1 MTDRE
6 TTLQDALR
14 GLAWLADH
22 VDDLWAAI
30 EGQKPRWRDG
40 ASSDRSGPGS
50 PWNMRALGVHIDL
63 LTRSHIL
70 HESIA
75 QTVGHPRLDP
85 PASTFDS
92 PSPFLAYC
100 LELLSEA
107 TLTTSEALG
116 WCRWVDPMRLQVAVL
131 LGEVVEGQVL
141 DAMCP
146 FCLGFGPS
154 SPAGGAKT
162 LVFRRVPR
170 MAGLRPVTT
179 GEDDGTEIVIM
190 CESGTCSP
198 FASECSGYSHGRP
211 YWPWPE
217 WEWLAAR
224 LLRGA

>member
-40 ASSDRSGPGS
+40 ASADRSGPGS

-85 PASTFDS
+85 PTGTFDN
-92 PSPFLAYC
+92 PTRYIAYC

-107 TLTTSEALG
+107 TLTDTGFLAQCA
-116 WCRWVDPMRLQVAVL
+116 WIDPMRLSVAVL
-131 LGEVVEGQVL
+131 LGEVVEGQRL
-141 DAMCP
+141 DALCP
-146 FCLGFGPS
+146 FCLGFGPA

-170 MAGLRPVTT
+170 RAGLRPITT
-179 GEDDGTEIVIM
+179 AEDDGTEMVIV
-190 CESGTCSP
+190 CESGTCNP
-198 FASECSGYSHGRP
+198 FSAEVSLWVKGYP
-211 YWPWPE
+211 AWPWPD